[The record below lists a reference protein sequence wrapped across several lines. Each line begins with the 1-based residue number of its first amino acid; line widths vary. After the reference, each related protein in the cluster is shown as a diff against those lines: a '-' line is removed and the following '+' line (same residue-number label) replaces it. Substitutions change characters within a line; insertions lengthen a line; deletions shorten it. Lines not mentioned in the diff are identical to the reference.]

1 MTNNGIISRL
11 GSNIHYWVDGPVKG
25 PTIVFSHGAT
35 LDHHSFDAQVSPLIE
50 NGYRVVTWDMRGH
63 GCSTPIGAHITIQIL
78 ADDLLAIIDEIGS
91 EKVILVGH
99 SFGGYV
105 VQEFVF
111 KYPNRVN
118 AVAIIGCTNIARKS
132 FVFNRILYR
141 IMPKILNRMEI
152 ETFRKKTMS
161 DLSLLDSVKS
171 YAAQAMKDIS
181 KEDFIAITMAGVA
194 AMWLD
199 SGIPSDYTI
208 PVPFL
213 LTHGDSDQAN
223 GGVFH
228 RQSPKWAARELSCR
242 YEIIPKAGHTAQM
255 DNSIAFNHVLI
266 DFLQNNLNV

>member
-1 MTNNGIISRL
+1 MTKSGMISRL
-11 GSNIHYWVDGPVKG
+11 GSNIHYWVDGPEKG
-25 PTIVFSHGAT
+25 PVIVFSHGAT

-50 NGYRVVTWDMRGH
+50 KGYRVVTWDMRGH
-63 GCSTPIGAHITIQIL
+63 GCSTPIGSKITIEVL
-78 ADDLLAIIDEIGS
+78 ADDLLAIIDEIGA

-105 VQEFVF
+105 VQEYVY
-111 KYPNRVN
+111 KHPNRVN
-118 AVAIIGCTNIARKS
+118 AVAIIGCTNIAKKPAAFYRL
-132 FVFNRILYR
+132 LYS
-141 IMPKILNRMEI
+141 IMPKMLNRMEI
-152 ETFRKKTMS
+152 ETFRKRTML
-161 DLSLLDSVKS
+161 DLSLHDSVKS
-171 YAAQAMKDIS
+171 YAAQAMKHIS

-194 AMWLD
+194 AMWID

-223 GGVFH
+223 GRVFH
-228 RQSPKWAARELSCR
+228 RQSPKWAARESNCR

-266 DFLQNNLNV
+266 DFLQNNLGA